1 MSSGRISRPLGAMSS
16 ALVPIIALAIYGPAA
31 RKEGVIVATAKTFKQ
46 EVLEHDGPVAVQ
58 LFAPWCG
65 HCKALKPA
73 WKAATKA
80 LQGKVK
86 LVVVDATAEQQ
97 LAQKYGVRGY
107 PTILIFGDNKRK
119 PQPYEGGRDERSLI
133 SGLKKAAAAGGASG
147 GGGSAK
153 PSPPSGPKPSP
164 PIPPS
169 KAHPPSGGVGTFGG
183 KGVIQLTDQTFASE
197 VLRSDALWL
206 VVFYAPWCGH
216 CKRLEP
222 DFGAAARR
230 LDGQARLAAVDATQN
245 SELARIYDVNG
256 YPSLKAFYKGKL
268 TDQAGYDGPR
278 DVEGMVGWALQTLE
292 ALGVEA
298 EVPQLLGAAQ
308 FKRSCVAKKGAL
320 CAVAFLPH
328 ILDSGAAGR
337 EAYLDTLKA
346 VAKKHRQLWTFLW
359 SEVGEQEALEASLGG
374 LAGVPTLAAISGDKG
389 RFALM
394 RDAFDAKHA
403 AAFVGGVLRG
413 STKTQPASF
422 GAIATVDEWDGKDG
436 ELPEEEPLD
445 AYDDVELDA

>member
-1 MSSGRISRPLGAMSS
+1 MASPLIPILA
-16 ALVPIIALAIYGPAA
+16 ALSIYGPAA

>member
-1 MSSGRISRPLGAMSS
+1 MASPLIPILA
-16 ALVPIIALAIYGPAA
+16 ALSIYGPAA

-107 PTILIFGDNKRK
+107 PTILIFPADNKRK

-147 GGGSAK
+147 GGGSAKPTGASGGSAK

-346 VAKKHRQLWTFLW
+346 VAKKHRQLWSFLW

>member
-1 MSSGRISRPLGAMSS
+1 MSAT
-16 ALVPIIALAIYGPAA
+16 LVPIIALAIYGPAA

-147 GGGSAK
+147 GSAKPTGASGGSAK

-245 SELARIYDVNG
+245 SELAKIYDVNG

-308 FKRSCVAKKGAL
+308 FKRSCVSKKGAL

-422 GAIATVDEWDGKDG
+422 GAIATVDGWDGKDG